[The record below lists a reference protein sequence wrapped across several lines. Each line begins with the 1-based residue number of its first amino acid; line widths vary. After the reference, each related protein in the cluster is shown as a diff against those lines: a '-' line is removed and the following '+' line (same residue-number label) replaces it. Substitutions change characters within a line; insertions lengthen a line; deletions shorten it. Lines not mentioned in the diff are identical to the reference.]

1 MYKLVVF
8 AAVLALAVA
17 APAGPPAATA
27 VLAYS
32 APVAAPVAVAY
43 AAPAVVPAPVA
54 YHTGYHVAY
63 EVEPV
68 EQHGYSIKY

>member
-1 MYKLVVF
+1 MYKLVIF
-8 AAVLALAVA
+8 AAVLALAAA
-17 APAGPPAATA
+17 APAGPPGTIITYSAPIAAPVAA
-27 VLAYS
+27 VAYS
-32 APVAAPVAVAY
+32 APAVI
-43 AAPAVVPAPVA
+43 PAPIT